1 MSHLRLHTHELG
13 PFDAPHSS
21 SNAVSSR
28 AHQMATATT
37 NNHNQ
42 LQRRLT
48 KTTQPAR
55 PHAISPA
62 SGKLDVAQKNECM
75 QLARMMNHDQLPVM
89 CQEYVSSMTQ
99 TKRSFDGASH
109 KEVFCFCAL
118 LRPPFSDSFSH
129 SFAVFL
135 SSGRAQVMHRNHA
148 QLQRRM
154 TQR

>member
-1 MSHLRLHTHELG
+1 
-13 PFDAPHSS
+13 
-21 SNAVSSR
+21 
-28 AHQMATATT
+28 MATATT

-118 LRPPFSDSFSH
+118 LRPPFSDSFS
-129 SFAVFL
+129 FFRRLLVVRP
-135 SSGRAQVMHRNHA
+135 RAGDAPESRATAATYDPALGVEFQ
-148 QLQRRM
+148 
-154 TQR
+154 